1 MDKETTFERAK
12 QEFINKLSSYNCSY
26 PINFHVV
33 ICDTIEDDLNEQ
45 HKVRFLYIKHIFV
58 TPYDITQLDFKH
70 EPNFS
75 NNIEELQSNLNEIN
89 ELLTYLKE
97 EIPLFNVKYSYEF

>member
-12 QEFINKLSSYNCSY
+12 QEFMDKVSSYHCSY

-33 ICDTIEDDLNEQ
+33 ICDTIDDLDLP
-45 HKVRFLYIKHIFV
+45 KVRFLYLKHIFI
-58 TPYDITQLDFKH
+58 TPYDTTQLDFKH

-75 NNIEELQSNLNEIN
+75 NNIEELQQNIHEID
-89 ELLTYLKE
+89 ELLSYLKE
-97 EIPLFNVKYSYEF
+97 AIPLFNAKYSYEF

>member
-12 QEFINKLSSYNCSY
+12 QEFMNKLSSYNCSY

-33 ICDTIEDDLNEQ
+33 VCDTIDELEQ
-45 HKVRFLYIKHIFV
+45 HNVRFLYLKHIFV
-58 TPYDITQLDFKH
+58 TPHDLTQLDFKY
-70 EPNFS
+70 EPNFF
-75 NNIEELQSNLNEIN
+75 NNIKELQSNLHEIN

-97 EIPLFNVKYSYEF
+97 EIPLFNAKYSYEF